1 VDLAKRKSQI
11 WKNIKFTKT
20 ELKQKN
26 RANSI
31 PYCTSNSCKLSRM
44 PSQTYSIPG
53 SFGCAWN
60 FFILAFCKKE
70 KSMTNSEFID

>member
-11 WKNIKFTKT
+11 WKNIKFTKM
-20 ELKQKN
+20 ELFKQKN

-44 PSQTYSIPG
+44 HGKQIPG

-60 FFILAFCKKE
+60 FFILAFCKKG
-70 KSMTNSEFID
+70 KSMTNSELID

>member
-1 VDLAKRKSQI
+1 LSQSELGTEEESNLEKSSNAQ
-11 WKNIKFTKT
+11 KLK
-20 ELKQKN
+20 LKQKN

-44 PSQTYSIPG
+44 HGKQIPG

-60 FFILAFCKKE
+60 FFILAFCRKRKKYD
-70 KSMTNSEFID
+70 KL